1 MWCRIGRRVHPWMG
15 ASGRSCEHFSG
26 VVFGDLRHEGH
37 LGRNS
42 IGVLADGEEGVI
54 CLTQ

>member
-26 VVFGDLRHEGH
+26 VVFVDLRHEGH